1 MIVFITGANRGIGLY
16 QTKYFLAD
24 GDTVIATYRD
34 EAEASELFALQKEH
48 SAIILIPG

>member
-16 QTKYFLAD
+16 QAKYFLAD
-24 GDTVIATYRD
+24 GDTVLATYRD

-48 SAIILIPG
+48 EGRCHTV